1 MCRLH
6 IELLINS
13 SDYLKWWSFLSMN
26 ISNPFGICIR
36 GSKVFKC
43 WTYNW
48 NAISEIEMFAQ
59 RFFYYCGS
67 SSSYIWRENMT
78 RDNYLNVLSDKWI
91 SSSLFLSSLF
101 ASYFSS
107 LNDYCLRISCLH
119 ISQIV
124 TCMMYCCSSLAEYM
138 QSNLISKECHQL
150 YQATKYKLLK
160 DRLFFDHK
168 YVPILISTFFF

>member
-1 MCRLH
+1 
-6 IELLINS
+6 
-13 SDYLKWWSFLSMN
+13 
-26 ISNPFGICIR
+26 
-36 GSKVFKC
+36 
-43 WTYNW
+43 
-48 NAISEIEMFAQ
+48 
-59 RFFYYCGS
+59 
-67 SSSYIWRENMT
+67 MT

-91 SSSLFLSSLF
+91 SSSLSLSLSLCSLL

-124 TCMMYCCSSLAEYM
+124 TCMMYCCCSLAEFM

-160 DRLFFDHK
+160 DRLFFDQK
-168 YVPILISTFFF
+168 YVPILISTFFFEMKNAKMKSRRLFISCKTFIISSGI

>member
-1 MCRLH
+1 MEFVFEAQKFLNV
-6 IELLINS
+6 EL
-13 SDYLKWWSFLSMN
+13 
-26 ISNPFGICIR
+26 
-36 GSKVFKC
+36 
-43 WTYNW
+43 YNW

-67 SSSYIWRENMT
+67 SSSYVWRENMT

-91 SSSLFLSSLF
+91 SSSLSLSLSLSLCILLLILEWLLF
-101 ASYFSS
+101 EHLLFTHITNSY
-107 LNDYCLRISCLH
+107 
-119 ISQIV
+119 
-124 TCMMYCCSSLAEYM
+124 CMIYWCCSLAEFM

-168 YVPILISTFFF
+168 YVPILISTFFFEMKNAKMKSRRLFISCKTFIIWKIDV